1 MPRTL
6 LEDEDGYHFE
16 DIMMDVFRNL
26 GYRNVR
32 NPSKSDDM
40 GRDIV
45 MEKENQSGEEITYVA
60 ECKHFSNTKVGRPI
74 IQKLD
79 SACRTYD
86 SNNKKQGMVITT
98 NKFSRQAK
106 EYAEDV
112 GIKLM
117 NGDDIRE
124 LADEAGLDIY
134 NGNVEIVTRKAVPF
148 RTDKQNLREEVVE
161 EFEKVENFQR
171 EFLDDHKFHLELIPF
186 IELRSEI
193 YSTYESD
200 SVGVV
205 NKIKGN
211 TTVYER
217 ADDVDRHQDHAE
229 SIYRKSDDIVHVQE
243 DRLED
248 VFHNLDF
255 KRFGFSEGEY
265 RKEHKQKIAENNKQQ
280 VSYTAGNN
288 VTYDKTHEPDPEEV
302 EVTRFNPVYI
312 PKLRVE
318 TEVMEYSYTI
328 EYFTN
333 EDEKIKVE
341 NEAKKD
347 VGTESK
353 AWRPA
358 MCPYC
363 GSINKKRK
371 LKTERI
377 ERKPI
382 CKHCSIKDRYW
393 LAARYFKDEEN
404 HQKFNELFENMETSE
419 KLLENKVWIGSAAI
433 ALITA
438 VSFAITSLV

>member
-1 MPRTL
+1 MARTL
-6 LEDEDGYHFE
+6 LEDEDGYDFE

-45 MEKENQSGEEITYVA
+45 MEKENQSGEVITYVA

-74 IQKLD
+74 VQKLD
-79 SACRTYD
+79 SACRTYKSD
-86 SNNKKQGMVITT
+86 NKKQGMVITT
-98 NKFSRQAK
+98 NKFSRQAR

-117 NGDDIRE
+117 NGEDIRE

-148 RTDKQNLREEVVE
+148 RTEKQELKEEVVE
-161 EFEKVENFQR
+161 EFEKVDNFRR
-171 EFLDDHKFHLELIPF
+171 EFLEGHKFHLELIPF
-186 IELRSEI
+186 IEVRSEI

-205 NKIKGN
+205 NKIKDS
-211 TTVYER
+211 TTVFER
-217 ADDVDRHQDHAE
+217 ADDVDRYEDQLK
-229 SIYRKSDDIVHVQE
+229 SVYKSSDDIIHVNE
-243 DRLED
+243 DHLDD
-248 VFHNLDF
+248 VFHNLEF

-265 RKEHKQKIAENNKQQ
+265 RREHKQEIAEKNKQQ
-280 VSYTAGNN
+280 VSYTARNN
-288 VTYDKTHEPDPEEV
+288 VTYNKTHEPDPDEI
-302 EVTRFNPVYI
+302 EVTRFNPVYV
-312 PKLRVE
+312 PKLRVD
-318 TEVMEYSYTI
+318 TEVMEYSYTV
-328 EYFTN
+328 EYFRN
-333 EDEKIKVE
+333 EDQKVRVE
-341 NEAKKD
+341 NEVKKD

-377 ERKPI
+377 EGKHV
-382 CKHCSIKDRYW
+382 CKHCSVKDRYW
-393 LAARYFKDEEN
+393 LTARYFKDEEN
-404 HQKFNELFENMETSE
+404 HQKFNEIFEDMETSE
-419 KLLENKVWIGSAAI
+419 KMFENKVWIGSIAVAIVTAA
-433 ALITA
+433 
-438 VSFAITSLV
+438 SFAITNLV